1 MRGSLPNE
9 GRVEICINNAWGSVC
24 GNYWGNTDAT
34 VVCRQLEYKTQ
45 GWQQTYVF
53 EGMRWIFDGYPP
65 TDAVAFITSDF
76 GLGVGLV
83 ILDDVGCRGSESRL
97 IDCPK
102 SFRVSCTNQR
112 VRAGVRC
119 QGS

>member
-1 MRGSLPNE
+1 MKAEWKYASTTHGVVCVLIIGAIQMLLLFVDSWGTKLKVGSKHMFLKEWDGSLM
-9 GRVEICINNAWGSVC
+9 G
-24 GNYWGNTDAT
+24 T
-34 VVCRQLEYKTQ
+34 
-45 GWQQTYVF
+45 
-53 EGMRWIFDGYPP
+53 YPP
-65 TDAVAFITSDF
+65 TDAVAFITFYF
-76 GLGVGLV
+76 GLGVGPV

-102 SFRVSCTNQR
+102 SSYVVCPNQR